1 MSHTTLNT
9 LTLTTRQ
16 LTLYTTNTLSL
27 LHRLWDGIRESY
39 LQLFNDAGEEGNF
52 EEQTSPYHPRQ
63 QFLHHSH
70 TSSNTCE
77 TEHSVV
83 ATAQEATEHVR
94 YSSTT
99 TGQQQQ
105 VKTRQ
110 SGDSEHTEQAAG
122 PVLQTASPHVEEQ
135 RTGYHHHLINVA
147 AVFLTYCFTALVSF
161 LQRLAISAK
170 SLLVAKTTREE
181 KTTTSAAPSADNTE
195 NDHLQNLLGVIFC
208 AFGEFTFS
216 SFLKFLERK
225 CVLLSGVFTNILK

>member
-39 LQLFNDAGEEGNF
+39 LQLFNDAGESEEGNF

-63 QFLHHSH
+63 QHHSH

-77 TEHSVV
+77 TEHSV
-83 ATAQEATEHVR
+83 ATAQATEHVR
-94 YSSTT
+94 YSTT

-105 VKTRQ
+105 VTTRQ
-110 SGDSEHTEQAAG
+110 SGDSEHTEQ
-122 PVLQTASPHVEEQ
+122 QTAVPHVMQEEQ
-135 RTGYHHHLINVA
+135 RRGYHHNVA

-170 SLLVAKTTREE
+170 SVLVAKTTREE
-181 KTTTSAAPSADNTE
+181 KPTTSAAPSTDNTE
-195 NDHLQNLLGVIFC
+195 NDHSQNLLGVIFC
-208 AFGEFTFS
+208 AFGEFTCS

>member
-9 LTLTTRQ
+9 LTLTTQQ

-39 LQLFNDAGEEGNF
+39 LQLFNDAGESEEGNF

-77 TEHSVV
+77 TEHSV
-83 ATAQEATEHVR
+83 ATAQATEHVR
-94 YSSTT
+94 YSTT

-105 VKTRQ
+105 VNTRQ
-110 SGDSEHTEQAAG
+110 NGDSEQREQAAG
-122 PVLQTASPHVEEQ
+122 PSLQTAAPHVEEQ
-135 RTGYHHHLINVA
+135 RRGYHHNVA

-181 KTTTSAAPSADNTE
+181 KPTTSAAPSADNTE
-195 NDHLQNLLGVIFC
+195 NDHSQNILGVIFC
-208 AFGEFTFS
+208 ACGKFTLALFS
-216 SFLKFLERK
+216 SF
-225 CVLLSGVFTNILK
+225 

>member
-9 LTLTTRQ
+9 LTLATQQ

-39 LQLFNDAGEEGNF
+39 LQLFNDAGESEEGNF
-52 EEQTSPYHPRQ
+52 EEQTSPYQ

-77 TEHSVV
+77 TEHSV
-83 ATAQEATEHVR
+83 ATAQATEHVR
-94 YSSTT
+94 YSTT

-105 VKTRQ
+105 VNTRQ
-110 SGDSEHTEQAAG
+110 SGDSEHTEQ
-122 PVLQTASPHVEEQ
+122 QTAVPHVMQEEQ
-135 RTGYHHHLINVA
+135 RRGYHLINVA

-181 KTTTSAAPSADNTE
+181 KTTTSAAPSADNNE
-195 NDHLQNLLGVIFC
+195 NDHSQILLGVIFLC
-208 AFGEFTFS
+208 
-216 SFLKFLERK
+216 LWR
-225 CVLLSGVFTNILK
+225 IYI